1 MLVRRHAST
10 ASKIIRHT
18 VMAQKKELRTAP
30 FFAYSAQKTC
40 RSQGWHKY
48 KYKYKY
54 KHKYKYKR

>member
-40 RSQGWHKY
+40 RIQGWHKY

-54 KHKYKYKR
+54 KYKR